1 MADVRAPHGA
11 QADAPNLLCHAREP
25 SRIISS
31 VDRLLLL
38 VSTAS
43 YRAGAFLQAAEHLG
57 VPVVVGCEQPHVL
70 ATANPAGNLT
80 LDFQHPEH
88 AVAAAVEYAA
98 RFPIQA
104 VVAADDDG
112 AVLGAMIARALG
124 LRHNSVEAVR
134 AARDKHRMRQALAA
148 AGIPTPR
155 FECFA
160 ISTDPRE
167 AARGVSYPC
176 VVKPLALAAS
186 RGVMRADDTEQ
197 FAVAFERLVALLRR
211 PEGGAQGPQLADHVL
226 VESYI
231 PGIEVALEGL
241 LDGGRLKVLAI
252 FDKPDPLE
260 GPFFEETIY
269 VTPSRLDAPSQQAIA
284 DCAARVTRALGLG
297 EGPVHAE
304 LRVNAEGV
312 WMIEIAPRSIG
323 GLCSRALRFG
333 DGVSL
338 EELIL
343 RLAMGL
349 EVEGYEREPA
359 ASGVM
364 MIPIPRG
371 GVLDEVRGQE
381 EAGKVGGIEEIR
393 ITLPKGAEVVPLPEG
408 ARYLGFIFARGETPE
423 RVVQALREAHG
434 WLEVVIR
441 SPAHSKAA
449 QG

>member
-1 MADVRAPHGA
+1 M
-11 QADAPNLLCHAREP
+11 
-25 SRIISS
+25 
-31 VDRLLLL
+31 
-38 VSTAS
+38 STAS
-43 YRAGAFLQAAEHLG
+43 YRAGAFLQAAEQLG
-57 VPVVVGCEQPHVL
+57 VPVVVGCERPQVL
-70 ATANPAGNLT
+70 ALANPPGNLT
-80 LDFQHPEH
+80 LDFPHPEH
-88 AVAAAVEYAA
+88 AVEAAVEYAA

-112 AVLGAMIARALG
+112 AVVGAMIARALG

-134 AARDKHRMRQALAA
+134 AARDKHRMRQMLAA

-167 AARGVSYPC
+167 ASRRLSYPC

-186 RGVMRADDTEQ
+186 RGVMRADDREQ
-197 FAVAFERLVALLRR
+197 FVVAFERLGALLRR
-211 PEGGAQGPQLADHVL
+211 PEAVAPGPDLADHVL

-241 LDGGRLKVLAI
+241 LVDGRLKVLTI

-269 VTPSRLDAPSQQAIA
+269 VTPSRLDAQIQQAIA
-284 DCAARVTRALGLG
+284 DSAARVTRALGLG

-304 LRVNAEGV
+304 LRVNAQGV

-323 GLCSRALRFG
+323 GLCSRALRFE
-333 DGVSL
+333 DGMSL

-343 RLAMGL
+343 RNAVGL
-349 EVEGYEREPA
+349 EVEAYEREQA

-364 MIPIPRG
+364 MIPIPRHG
-371 GVLDEVRGQE
+371 MLDEVRGLE
-381 EAGKVGGIEEIR
+381 EAGQVEGIEEIR

-408 ARYLGFIFARGETPE
+408 ARYLGFIFARAETPE
-423 RVVQALREAHG
+423 RVERALREAHG
-434 WLEVVIR
+434 RLEVVIQ
-441 SPAHSKAA
+441 SPPHSKAA
-449 QG
+449 QMGTHRRCETPRENGS